1 MFKIQ
6 NFKSDLKGVVLLL
19 IFSLIALFT
28 RSFIGISFLNFR
40 LGEWLILISLFL
52 SFAGSIICYK
62 KYQFAKYH
70 LYLIISF
77 FVLVLLFSDSSFF
90 NSYVYKSS
98 SYIWSIGFTYIGIYF
113 AANQPR
119 LYFLYPLIFLP
130 FLHYLFSTGNYPNIA
145 IEYFQIF
152 SDKFQYPKASDILI
166 VLISVNLIL
175 KNIISKKSYI
185 YLFSFTTP
193 LLLPLLIYKSR
204 GAALALAVYLV
215 IELLTHY
222 KYIISH
228 KKILFSSLFIFSL
241 LFSFSSLRIATNYKL
256 IEVDEE
262 VLVSYEE
269 FTGSVTEVITKKETL
284 QTFFSLYIENGRLES
299 SDPTTNWR
307 LDIWQDVYYGLKE
320 ESKLLKGYG
329 YLEIIPVMLDPS
341 APGRLGKDGLNENVH
356 NIFITVLSRGGVLHL
371 LIYILFFISLFFE
384 KFKYFNLNTIPL
396 VIPAYVNS
404 FFDIGLDGVQF
415 PFVFFFTLGY
425 IIYASKQE

>member
-6 NFKSDLKGVVLLL
+6 NFKSDFKDVILLL
-19 IFSLIALFT
+19 IFSLVALFT
-28 RSFIGISFLNFR
+28 RSFIGISFSNFR
-40 LGEWLILISLFL
+40 IGEWLILTSLFV
-52 SFAGSIICYK
+52 SFAGSIIYYK

-70 LYLIISF
+70 LYLILSF
-77 FVLVLLFSDSSFF
+77 FVLVFLFSDSSFL

-98 SYIWSIGFTYIGIYF
+98 SYIWSIGFMYIGIYF

-119 LYFLYPLIFLP
+119 LYFLYPLIMLP
-130 FLHYLFSTGNYPNIA
+130 FLHYLFSTGNYPNIV
-145 IEYFQIF
+145 IEYFQNF

-175 KNIISKKSYI
+175 KNIITKKSYI
-185 YLFSFTTP
+185 YLFSFTTALFIP
-193 LLLPLLIYKSR
+193 LLAYKSR
-204 GAALALAVYLV
+204 GAALALVIFLV
-215 IELLTHY
+215 IEVLINF
-222 KYIISH
+222 KYIISY
-228 KKILFSSLFIFSL
+228 KKILLSSLFIFSL
-241 LFSFSSLRIATNYKL
+241 VFSFSSLRIASNYNL
-256 IEVDEE
+256 IEIEEE
-262 VLVSYEE
+262 VIVSYQDV
-269 FTGSVTEVITKKETL
+269 TGSVTEIITQKETL
-284 QTFFSLYIENGRLES
+284 QTFFSFYIENGRLAS
-299 SDPTTNWR
+299 NDPTTNWR

-356 NIFITVLSRGGVLHL
+356 NIFFTVLSRGGFLHL
-371 LIYILFFISLFFE
+371 FIYILFFKSLFLK
-384 KFKYFNLNTIPL
+384 KFTNFNLNTLPL

-425 IIYASKQE
+425 IISASKQK